1 MTDKYGHLG
10 TSRPVGPCERASMVA
25 HLPGTGSATPESG
38 LRPEVVVSLW
48 NLIAQAGGTLQETL
62 IRFARLIEAE
72 VRR

>member
-1 MTDKYGHLG
+1 
-10 TSRPVGPCERASMVA
+10 MVA